1 MQQSPT
7 DIYKYSKLT
16 NQYTLNRPKLSKNI
30 NVAPKIKKTMHHYSL
45 GTTTTITARFLLFQ

>member
-30 NVAPKIKKTMHHYSL
+30 NVAPKIKKNNASLFTRHYYNYNS
-45 GTTTTITARFLLFQ
+45 